1 MAEQSASWVYAVVPR
16 ARATV
21 GSLTG
26 VAGEPVRVVRH
37 RDICAVVGSVP
48 AREVDER
55 ALRRHL
61 SDPGW
66 LERTVRRHH
75 DVVAALFRTAPT
87 VPFRLVTVYRDDQ
100 RVLDM
105 LQRRHA
111 ELVDALVTVTGRAE
125 WGVQVVA
132 VPPPVPGET
141 GAGTGGESGGET
153 GGGTGGETGTAER
166 PGTSYLLRR
175 RAEGQARDAARRNAT
190 DAALVVH
197 RALERLAAAHR
208 QAPPRRPPAG
218 PEGRMVLNACYLVD
232 DHRRDR
238 FTRAIRQVI
247 GRQPELRLRITG
259 PWPAYSFVEIGKD
272 AES

>member
-1 MAEQSASWVYAVVPR
+1 VAEQSESWVYAVVPR

-26 VAGEPVRVVRH
+26 VAGEPVRVVGH
-37 RDICAVVGSVP
+37 LDICAVVGSVP

-75 DVVAALFRTAPT
+75 DVVAALHRTAPT

-125 WGVQVVA
+125 WGVQVLA
-132 VPPPVPGET
+132 VPPPVP
-141 GAGTGGESGGET
+141 GET

-232 DHRRDR
+232 DHRRAR
-238 FTRAIRQVI
+238 FTRAVRQVI
-247 GRQPELRLRITG
+247 GRQPELRLRMTG
-259 PWPAYSFVEIGKD
+259 PWPAYSFVEIGKE
-272 AES
+272 AEP